1 MSRAVSSTPLLVV
14 ITGPSGVGKS
24 TLCDNMRS
32 ALPDVS
38 RAVTCTTREPRSG
51 EVEGVDYYFLGK
63 EEFLARVDS
72 DEFLENALVH
82 GNHYGVLKSE
92 LRAKLAGGGDVLLN
106 IDVQGAATIRERAAT
121 DPVLSRSLLTVF
133 LCPPSLKELEHRLR
147 GRGTDTDEA
156 IAKRLAIAKDE
167 MAQAEKFDH
176 TLTSQTREA
185 DAGRLLGI
193 IESVRLAKREAIL
206 TNG

>member
-1 MSRAVSSTPLLVV
+1 MSTAVSSTPLLVV
-14 ITGPSGVGKS
+14 ITAPSGVGKS

-167 MAQAEKFDH
+167 IAQSEKFDH

>member
-1 MSRAVSSTPLLVV
+1 MSTAVSSTPLLVV
-14 ITGPSGVGKS
+14 ITAPSGVGKS

-63 EEFLARVDS
+63 EEFFARVDS

-167 MAQAEKFDH
+167 MAQAEKFDY

-193 IESVRLAKREAIL
+193 IESVRLAKREGIL